1 MKLFIKRFSLVI
13 IGIFLSLIII
23 ECGLRLAGW
32 TIVSYQQYK
41 NKKAVKNKS
50 QYTIMCLGESTT
62 QNQYPIKLQ
71 KILNKKYP
79 NKFSVID
86 CGIPGTNLAII
97 LNSLDKNINKYIPS
111 ITICMMGINDQFGQ
125 KSNTNKKSGIL
136 NLKLVNLIVYICDK
150 PKKQIPIVYD
160 TRELLQNINFFSDKL
175 KKAVNLF
182 YQGNKNE
189 AKMIFQALLKQ
200 NPGDEIVYYF
210 LSIIDNNL
218 QNYINAIN
226 WNFSFMRFEYY
237 GRIILYYKIF
247 NDMEKAKYFAELA
260 CNDKNPMS
268 VNIDLYGTIKNIISE
283 ENKIKIKKKLLN
295 PYMEESNMN
304 DVDYGLLSYEYLE
317 QKDFQ
322 KAQEYFNKANEI
334 RLKFPDL
341 EIYKSYKLII
351 KKLTDNNIKVIC
363 MQYPVRSILPLQE
376 QLKNEPFFD
385 KITFVSNEKNFK
397 DMLMQKNF
405 DDLFIDQFAG
415 DFGHCTDLG
424 NTLIA
429 ENVVNTLEN
438 ILNLKEN

>member
-1 MKLFIKRFSLVI
+1 
-13 IGIFLSLIII
+13 
-23 ECGLRLAGW
+23 
-32 TIVSYQQYK
+32 
-41 NKKAVKNKS
+41 
-50 QYTIMCLGESTT
+50 
-62 QNQYPIKLQ
+62 
-71 KILNKKYP
+71 
-79 NKFSVID
+79 
-86 CGIPGTNLAII
+86 
-97 LNSLDKNINKYIPS
+97 
-111 ITICMMGINDQFGQ
+111 
-125 KSNTNKKSGIL
+125 
-136 NLKLVNLIVYICDK
+136 
-150 PKKQIPIVYD
+150 
-160 TRELLQNINFFSDKL
+160 
-175 KKAVNLF
+175 
-182 YQGNKNE
+182 
-189 AKMIFQALLKQ
+189 
-200 NPGDEIVYYF
+200 
-210 LSIIDNNL
+210 
-218 QNYINAIN
+218 
-226 WNFSFMRFEYY
+226 
-237 GRIILYYKIF
+237 
-247 NDMEKAKYFAELA
+247 
-260 CNDKNPMS
+260 
-268 VNIDLYGTIKNIISE
+268 
-283 ENKIKIKKKLLN
+283 IKIKKKLLN